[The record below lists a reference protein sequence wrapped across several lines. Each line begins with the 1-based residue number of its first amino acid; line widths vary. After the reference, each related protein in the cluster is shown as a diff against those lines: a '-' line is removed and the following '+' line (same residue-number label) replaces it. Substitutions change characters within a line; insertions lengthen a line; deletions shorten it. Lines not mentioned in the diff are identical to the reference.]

1 MLIVFALVLTLFL
14 TQTGETII
22 ATISENDEIGMAA
35 IKALAFYALGFF
47 FFLQIPMLAA
57 SLGGGGPALANQ
69 FASAIAAAGGFVVG
83 RGASGA
89 QATRR
94 ALDRSEERRVWNECV
109 GTCSSRGSPSNSRK
123 K

>member
-14 TQTGETII
+14 TQTGDAII

-47 FFLQIPMLAA
+47 FFLQIPSLAA

-69 FASAIAAAGGFVVG
+69 FATAIAAAGGFVIG
-83 RGASGA
+83 RSATSTQAASLA
-89 QATRR
+89 I
-94 ALDRSEERRVWNECV
+94 ER
-109 GTCSSRGSPSNSRK
+109 GFARGIARMRTSGFVSQGSA
-123 K
+123 

>member
-14 TQTGETII
+14 TQTSEAIL

-35 IKALAFYALGFF
+35 IKVLAFYALGFF

-69 FASAIAAAGGFVVG
+69 FAAAIGAAGGFVIG

-89 QATRR
+89 KSQVQAG
-94 ALDRSEERRVWNECV
+94 W
-109 GTCSSRGSPSNSRK
+109 RGLAREVAKIRTSGAVSQGST
-123 K
+123 

>member
-1 MLIVFALVLTLFL
+1 MRACINYLMLIVFALVLTLFF

-35 IKALAFYALGFF
+35 IKVLAFYALGFF

-69 FASAIAAAGGFVVG
+69 FASAIAAAGPSPEC
-83 RGASGA
+83 A
-89 QATRR
+89 R
-94 ALDRSEERRVWNECV
+94 A
-109 GTCSSRGSPSNSRK
+109 
-123 K
+123 

>member
-1 MLIVFALVLTLFL
+1 
-14 TQTGETII
+14 
-22 ATISENDEIGMAA
+22 MAA

-89 QATRR
+89 QATSR
-94 ALDRSEERRVWNECV
+94 ALERGFARGLARMRTPGSV
-109 GTCSSRGSPSNSRK
+109 SRGPMRGGSVCGSTAWVCFWRWCPSLPLDMAPPTPIH
-123 K
+123 